1 VSSEKTVVGQP
12 ARARS
17 AKTVYVSVE
26 HRCTECGEMCPSG
39 SDERDVSRRGKTLR
53 VLKYAGAGLAIT
65 AFALLAAVGTITVTM
80 MAMLTWA

>member
-1 VSSEKTVVGQP
+1 MRSEKTVVGQP
-12 ARARS
+12 VRARG
-17 AKTVYVSVE
+17 AETVSVSVE

-39 SDERDVSRRGKTLR
+39 SEERDVSRGGKTLR

-65 AFALLAAVGTITVTM
+65 AFTLLAAVGTVTVTL